1 MIKFTNQMM
10 MYQTNSSPAP
20 LRIGRI
26 PLKVPV
32 IKGRVP
38 YVTFT
43 STSNGQQIYSS
54 LTDSAAASASTSSA
68 AAASTTTNDAKSST
82 QPLSSSSPT
91 TPTYQT
97 YTERPILLQNNNN
110 NNNNVVSTT
119 KLSNLN
125 NNKLNQHHHSRMIN
139 VCFGLSNYITFML
152 FLMIFFVVVK
162 HLGKQQ

>member
-54 LTDSAAASASTSSA
+54 LTDSAAASASTSLRLPHQQQQTMQNHQHNHYHHHHHRQHQHIKLIRKDQYCYK
-68 AAASTTTNDAKSST
+68 TTT
-82 QPLSSSSPT
+82 T
-91 TPTYQT
+91 T
-97 YTERPILLQNNNN
+97 
-110 NNNNVVSTT
+110 TT
-119 KLSNLN
+119 
-125 NNKLNQHHHSRMIN
+125 
-139 VCFGLSNYITFML
+139 ML
-152 FLMIFFVVVK
+152 F
-162 HLGKQQ
+162 QQQNYQI